1 MLHEATVIKETLF
14 LRLQAYLVK
23 NQPIASK
30 YHVRKESKVLIELET
45 VARYNPAALIS
56 LAGVHHPTK
65 GGKKRRDEKGKVKK
79 KRRRKRT
86 QRRERRDTK
95 AEANNATSVIKTR
108 WNTSVNAI
116 NLTISYSLPLSF
128 FSTRPDPS
136 PDISFSFPL
145 IRRSELAPSRRPT
158 IYFIIW

>member
-1 MLHEATVIKETLF
+1 MLHEATVIKDTLF

-79 KRRRKRT
+79 KEEGNEHSDVNEGT
-86 QRRERRDTK
+86 QRLRRT
-95 AEANNATSVIKTR
+95 
-108 WNTSVNAI
+108 
-116 NLTISYSLPLSF
+116 
-128 FSTRPDPS
+128 TRP
-136 PDISFSFPL
+136 
-145 IRRSELAPSRRPT
+145 R
-158 IYFIIW
+158 